1 MFRSEFPERL
11 TSPETPLRMED
22 DSASADTSLDIGGC
36 VMEMDEYSCLDALDY
51 LNSYYT
57 IQSSCPKE

>member
-1 MFRSEFPERL
+1 
-11 TSPETPLRMED
+11 MED
-22 DSASADTSLDIGGC
+22 DPTGADTSLDIGGC